1 MAKYLYRLEYLDMVF
16 SFVLRPVAYLTFRLN
31 YLISGQAPWSYRI
44 FNIVIHIS
52 NAIILYEILKLTI
65 RERNNVSEFV
75 KISIPFF
82 TALIFL
88 VHPLQT
94 DSVTAVIQRFSLL
107 GTFFY
112 LVTIWSYLISNISE
126 NLLLRSWAYYILSI
140 VALILGLFS
149 KEIAITAPVTLF
161 CFDVV
166 LMRRPWRRTLLQLT
180 PHLICMSLIPLRLL
194 FITEKVKENNIDTAA
209 IIGSAYT
216 RYEYAVTQLR
226 VVLSYIRL
234 LVLPYNQNMDPDYP
248 LYRTLLNPEIIISI
262 MIWVCILATGVQLL
276 RSKERNICTDLA
288 GFSIFWFILS
298 ISPSS
303 SIVPLTDLMFEHH
316 TYLPSIAFCIGSVA
330 YLHHCLNSRRS
341 AAISLICIVT
351 VFGVLTVRRNHV
363 YNNTISIYSDTVEKS
378 PNKYRPNYALGN
390 DYYENSQF
398 DQAIPFLVRA
408 IDVNP
413 RDNVQAYLSLGE
425 IYRILNKPQIAVEL
439 YKQYLATHP
448 INKKILMNLAW
459 TYANSEKLA
468 EAIDVMQLL
477 LSSANN
483 EVQMLSF
490 TAELYLRAG
499 NKREAE
505 NYINKARE
513 ADRLDASVD
522 ISDKLNQIEKL
533 IQQ

>member
-1 MAKYLYRLEYLDMVF
+1 
-16 SFVLRPVAYLTFRLN
+16 
-31 YLISGQAPWSYRI
+31 
-44 FNIVIHIS
+44 
-52 NAIILYEILKLTI
+52 
-65 RERNNVSEFV
+65 
-75 KISIPFF
+75 
-82 TALIFL
+82 
-88 VHPLQT
+88 
-94 DSVTAVIQRFSLL
+94 
-107 GTFFY
+107 
-112 LVTIWSYLISNISE
+112 
-126 NLLLRSWAYYILSI
+126 
-140 VALILGLFS
+140 
-149 KEIAITAPVTLF
+149 
-161 CFDVV
+161 
-166 LMRRPWRRTLLQLT
+166 
-180 PHLICMSLIPLRLL
+180 
-194 FITEKVKENNIDTAA
+194 
-209 IIGSAYT
+209 
-216 RYEYAVTQLR
+216 
-226 VVLSYIRL
+226 
-234 LVLPYNQNMDPDYP
+234 MDPDYP